1 MNSDLQTKLRGPR
14 TLSLFAAVGSV
25 TMLGAWSAL
34 APLASATLAP
44 GIVSPDSGRQTVQ
57 HLEGGILER
66 MMVAE
71 GDTVSAGQPIAVLVD
86 ARAKATHDNQIHRR
100 AELVAARIRLKA
112 LADGGQADFGPI
124 AQDVARDPS
133 LAAVVANEGE
143 ILRTRRA
150 GYKAK
155 VEGLS
160 EQIRKSEAVV
170 AAFRRQT
177 DATEAERVTVV
188 KQVDDARYLLAK
200 GLTTRPRMLALEA
213 RMAQIDAQRASLD
226 GQIAAA
232 VSDIE
237 HTRTA
242 LQGEESGFR
251 QQIGEDLAKTEAEAA
266 SVANEIAASTD
277 AIGRQQVKAP
287 EAGTVVSLKVR
298 TPGAVVPQGGAIAD
312 ILPTDGSLVL
322 EVRVR
327 PVDIANVAVGQK
339 ARVTV
344 TAFSPKEVP
353 ALPGLVR
360 KVGADAVQDPATRE
374 FYYRAEVAIDR
385 DEVARLAPQAKL
397 MAGMPVQAFIEDHPR
412 TLLTWLAEPL
422 MRGFS
427 KAGLEH

>member
-1 MNSDLQTKLRGPR
+1 MSDLHTKLRGPR
-14 TLSLFAAVGSV
+14 TLALVAGLGSI

-34 APLASATLAP
+34 APLASATMAP

-57 HLEGGILER
+57 HLEGGILDR
-66 MMVAE
+66 LLVAE
-71 GDTVSAGQPIAVLVD
+71 GDTVAAGQPIAVLVD
-86 ARAKATHDNQIHRR
+86 ARAKATYDSQIHRR
-100 AELVAARIRLKA
+100 TELAAARIRLKA
-112 LADGGQADFGPI
+112 LAAGGPADFAPL
-124 AQDVARDPS
+124 ADDVARDPS
-133 LAAVVANEGE
+133 LGAVLANETE
-143 ILRTRRA
+143 LLRTRRS

-160 EQIRKSEAVV
+160 EQIRKSEAVI

-177 DATEAERVTVV
+177 DATEVERVTVS
-188 KQVDDARYLLAK
+188 KQLDDARYLLAK
-200 GLTTRPRMLALEA
+200 GLTTRPRVLALEA

-226 GQIAAA
+226 GQVAASA
-232 VSDIE
+232 SDIQR
-237 HTRTA
+237 TRTA
-242 LQGEESGFR
+242 LSEEESTFR
-251 QQIGEDLAKTEAEAA
+251 QQIGEDLAKTDAEAA
-266 SVANEIAASTD
+266 TVANQIAAGAD

-298 TPGAVVPQGGAIAD
+298 TPGAVVAQGGAIAD
-312 ILPTDGSLVL
+312 ILPTDGALVF

-327 PVDIANVAVGQK
+327 PVDIAHVAAGQT

-353 ALPGLVR
+353 VLPGHVR
-360 KVGADAVQDPATRE
+360 KVGADAVQDPVTRE

-385 DEVARLAPQAKL
+385 DEVARLAPRAKL
-397 MAGMPVQAFIEDHPR
+397 QAGMPVQAFIEDHPR

-427 KAGLEH
+427 KAGLEY